1 MVGHTIEPT
10 AGARMRLARVA
21 GALYLPLFV
30 LGPFSLVYVRD
41 TVTADRL
48 GTHEGLL
55 RAGSVI
61 ELYMYL
67 TDIALAALFYL
78 LLRPVNQPLALVAA
92 YLRLTYAAVAMV
104 AVVTNFAALQ
114 DRGDAQLYLD
124 LHKYVLQI
132 GFVAFGAH
140 LVVLGY
146 AFWRSN
152 LLPRP
157 VGILV
162 MVAGAAYVLN
172 SLLVLGW
179 GTATQPFILVL
190 AVPGELSMCLWLL
203 VKGVRENR

>member
-1 MVGHTIEPT
+1 MVSQTIERNLRQS
-10 AGARMRLARVA
+10 RMRLARVT

-30 LGPFSLVYVRD
+30 LGPFSLVYIRD

-48 GTHEGLL
+48 GTHGGLL

-78 LLRPVNQPLALVAA
+78 LLRPVNPPLALVAA
-92 YLRLTYAAVAMV
+92 YLRLAYAAVAMV
-104 AVVTNFAALQ
+104 TVLTNVAALQ

-124 LHKYVLQI
+124 LHRFGLTI

-146 AFWRSN
+146 AFWMSN

-157 VGILV
+157 VGVLV
-162 MVAGAAYVLN
+162 MVAGAGYVLN

-179 GTATQPFILVL
+179 GTPTQPLILL
-190 AVPGELSMCLWLL
+190 PAVPGELSLSLWLL
-203 VKGVRENR
+203 VKGVRER